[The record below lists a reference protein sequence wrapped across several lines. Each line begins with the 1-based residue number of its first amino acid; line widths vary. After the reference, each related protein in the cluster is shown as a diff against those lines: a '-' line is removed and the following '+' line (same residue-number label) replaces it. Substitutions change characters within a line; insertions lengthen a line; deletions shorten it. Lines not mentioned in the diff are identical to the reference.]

1 MPAEKLTDRAI
12 RALKPGPKPYKRFD
26 GRGLYLEV
34 MPAGSKLWRLQYRA
48 VRSRDGKRVQ
58 QVLALGRYGSLADE
72 VGVERAREL
81 AAEARAQLKVGRDPM
96 GDRRRDRGGQASSLR
111 GLAEEWADKQPWEPR
126 TARRERQILAHWL
139 PALGSLA
146 ASSVLPADI
155 RPVLL
160 TIEASGRGDTAHRVR
175 AQMGRVLRYGVVRG
189 VCERDVAADLRGLL
203 VPVHAEQYATLTKPE
218 EIGELMR
225 AIDGYS
231 GDPSTEYALKILPLV
246 FVRPGE
252 LRNARWGEFDLNGR
266 IDAGASG
273 TQGSGS
279 TEWSTTAAGLCS
291 PQGPAACTGA
301 LWRVPG
307 ERMKMR
313 RKNPGEHLVPL
324 SRQAVMLL
332 TDLQAITGGDPNG
345 LLFPGL
351 VRGKPISDATLGQA
365 LKRLGYGAERIV
377 PHGFRAMAST
387 QLNEQGLA
395 PDLIELQLA
404 HIDSTVRGVYNRA
417 TRLQERREMM
427 QWWANRLDALRAS
440 EVASRDVA

>member
-1 MPAEKLTDRAI
+1 MPAEMLTERAI

-48 VRSRDGKRVQ
+48 VRLRDGKRVQ

-72 VGVERAREL
+72 VMLERAREL
-81 AAEARAQLKVGRDPM
+81 AAEARAQLKAGRDPM
-96 GDRRRDRGGQASSLR
+96 GDRRRDRGGEASSLR
-111 GLAEEWADKQPWEPR
+111 ALAEEWADKQPWEPR

-155 RPVLL
+155 RRVLL
-160 TIEASGRGDTAHRVR
+160 AIEASGRGDTAHRVR
-175 AQMGRVLRYGVVRG
+175 AQMGRVLRYGVVCG

-203 VPVHAEQYATLTKPE
+203 APVHAEKYATLTKPE

-225 AIDGYS
+225 AIDGYR
-231 GDPSTEYALKILPLV
+231 GDPSTVYALKIPPLV

-252 LRNARWGEFDLNGR
+252 LHNARRGEFDLN
-266 IDAGASG
+266 DSVDVGASG
-273 TQGSGS
+273 LQGLAP
-279 TEWSTTAAGLCS
+279 TA
-291 PQGPAACTGA
+291 GP
-301 LWRVPG
+301 LWRVPS

-324 SRQAVMLL
+324 SRQTVTLL
-332 TDLQAITGGDPNG
+332 TDLQAITGSDSNG

-387 QLNEQGLA
+387 QLNEQGFA

-417 TRLQERREMM
+417 TRLPERREMM
-427 QWWANRLDALRAS
+427 QWWADRLDALRTSTVVPRA
-440 EVASRDVA
+440 DT

>member
-12 RALKPGPKPYKRFD
+12 RALKPASKPYKRFD

-48 VRSRDGKRVQ
+48 MRSRDGKRVQ

-72 VGVERAREL
+72 VTLERAREL
-81 AAEARAQLKVGRDPM
+81 AAEARSQLKAGRDPM
-96 GDRRRDRGGQASSLR
+96 GDRRRGRGGQASSLR
-111 GLAEEWADKQPWEPR
+111 ALAEEWADKQPWEPR

-146 ASSVLPADI
+146 ASSLLPADI

-160 TIEASGRGDTAHRVR
+160 EIEASGRGDTAHRVR
-175 AQMGRVLRYGVVRG
+175 AQMGRVLRYGTVRG

-203 VPVHAEQYATLTKPE
+203 APVHAEQYATLTKPE

-225 AIDGYS
+225 AIDAYS

-246 FVRPGE
+246 FTRPGE
-252 LRNARWGEFDLNGR
+252 LRNARWGEFDLEVGT
-266 IDAGASG
+266 DAGS
-273 TQGSGS
+273 S
-279 TEWSTTAAGLCS
+279 S
-291 PQGPAACTGA
+291 PQGSAACTGA

-324 SRQAVMLL
+324 SRQTVTLL

-365 LKRLGYGAERIV
+365 LKRLGYAPDRIV

-387 QLNEQGLA
+387 QLNEHGF
-395 PDLIELQLA
+395 PGDVIELQLA
-404 HIDSTVRGVYNRA
+404 HVDSSVRGVYNRA
-417 TRLQERREMM
+417 TRLPERREMM
-427 QWWANRLDALRAS
+427 RWWADRLDALRAS
-440 EVASRDVA
+440 EVAARDVA

>member
-1 MPAEKLTDRAI
+1 MPADKLTDRAI
-12 RALKPGPKPYKRFD
+12 RALKSAPKPYKCFD

-34 MPAGSKLWRLQYRA
+34 MPNGSKLWRLQYRA

-58 QVLALGRYGSLADE
+58 QVLALGRHGSLSDD
-72 VGVERAREL
+72 VTLERAREL
-81 AAEARAQLKVGRDPM
+81 AAEARAQLKVGHDPM
-96 GDRRRDRGGQASSLR
+96 SDRRRSRGGQANSLR
-111 GLAEEWADKQPWEPR
+111 ALAEEWAEKQPWEPR

-139 PALGSLA
+139 PALGGLP
-146 ASSVLPADI
+146 ASSLLPADI

-160 TIEASGRGDTAHRVR
+160 EIEASGRGDTAHRVR
-175 AQMGRVLRYGVVRG
+175 AQIGRVLRYGVVRG
-189 VCERDVAADLRGLL
+189 LCERDVAADLRGLL
-203 VPVHAEQYATLTKPE
+203 APVHAEQYATLTKPE

-246 FVRPGE
+246 FTRPGE
-252 LRNARWGEFDLNGR
+252 LRNARWGEFDLQGSP
-266 IDAGASG
+266 DAG
-273 TQGSGS
+273 
-279 TEWSTTAAGLCS
+279 
-291 PQGPAACTGA
+291 P

-313 RKNPGEHLVPL
+313 RKNSGEHLVPL
-324 SRQAVMLL
+324 SRQTVMLL
-332 TDLQAITGGDPNG
+332 TNLRAITGGDPNG

-365 LKRLGYGAERIV
+365 LKRLGYGPDRIV

-387 QLNEQGLA
+387 QLNEQGFP

-404 HIDSTVRGVYNRA
+404 HIDSSVRGIYNRA
-417 TRLQERREMM
+417 TRLPERCEIM
-427 QWWANRLDALRAS
+427 QWWADRLDLLRTTA
-440 EVASRDVA
+440 VAPRANM

>member
-1 MPAEKLTDRAI
+1 MPAEMLTERAI

-48 VRSRDGKRVQ
+48 VRAKDGKRVQ
-58 QVLALGRYGSLADE
+58 QVLALGRHGSLSDE
-72 VGVERAREL
+72 VTLERAREL
-81 AAEARAQLKVGRDPM
+81 AAEARAQLKAGRDPM
-96 GDRRRDRGGQASSLR
+96 GDRRRSRGGQANALR
-111 GLAEEWADKQPWEPR
+111 ALAEEWAGKQPWEPR

-139 PALGSLA
+139 PVLGSLA

-160 TIEASGRGDTAHRVR
+160 VIEASGRGDTAHRVR

-203 VPVHAEQYATLTKPE
+203 APVHAEQYATLTKPE

-231 GDPSTEYALKILPLV
+231 GDPSTEYALKVLPLV
-246 FVRPGE
+246 FTRPGE
-252 LRNARWGEFDLNGR
+252 LRNARWGEFDLNGSV
-266 IDAGASG
+266 DVGASG
-273 TQGSGS
+273 SP
-279 TEWSTTAAGLCS
+279 ELAPTA
-291 PQGPAACTGA
+291 GP
-301 LWRVPG
+301 LWRIPG

-324 SRQAVMLL
+324 SRQTVRLI
-332 TDLQAITGGDPNG
+332 TDLRTITGGDPNG

-365 LKRLGYGAERIV
+365 LKRLGYGPDRVV

-387 QLNEQGLA
+387 QLNEQGFA

-404 HIDSTVRGVYNRA
+404 HIDSSVRGIYNRA

-427 QWWANRLDALRAS
+427 QWWADRLDTLRTSA
-440 EVASRDVA
+440 VASRANT

>member
-1 MPAEKLTDRAI
+1 MPAEMLTERAI

-48 VRSRDGKRVQ
+48 VRAKDGKRVQ

-72 VGVERAREL
+72 VTLERAREL
-81 AAEARAQLKVGRDPM
+81 AAEARAQLKAGRDPM
-96 GDRRRDRGGQASSLR
+96 SDRRRARGGQASSLR
-111 GLAEEWADKQPWEPR
+111 ALAEEWADKQPWEPR
-126 TARRERQILAHWL
+126 TTRRERQILAHWL

-146 ASSVLPADI
+146 ASSLLPADI
-155 RPVLL
+155 RSVLL
-160 TIEASGRGDTAHRVR
+160 AIEASGRGDTAHRVR
-175 AQMGRVLRYGVVRG
+175 AQMGRVLRYGVVCG

-203 VPVHAEQYATLTKPE
+203 APVHAEKYATLTKPE

-225 AIDGYS
+225 AIDAYS
-231 GDPSTEYALKILPLV
+231 GDPSTEYALQILPLV
-246 FVRPGE
+246 FTRPGE
-252 LRNARWGEFDLNGR
+252 LRNARWGEFDLN
-266 IDAGASG
+266 DSVDVGASG
-273 TQGSGS
+273 LQGL
-279 TEWSTTAAGLCS
+279 APPAG
-291 PQGPAACTGA
+291 P

-324 SRQAVMLL
+324 SRQVVTLL
-332 TDLQAITGGDPNG
+332 TDLQAITGGYSNG
-345 LLFPGL
+345 FLFPGL

-365 LKRLGYGAERIV
+365 LRRLGYGPDRIV

-387 QLNEQGLA
+387 QLNEQGFA

-404 HIDSTVRGVYNRA
+404 HVDSSVRGVYNRA
-417 TRLQERREMM
+417 TRLQERREML
-427 QWWANRLDALRAS
+427 QWWADRLDALRAS
-440 EVASRDVA
+440 EVTSRDVA

>member
-1 MPAEKLTDRAI
+1 MPADKLTDRAI
-12 RALKPGPKPYKRFD
+12 RALKSAPKPYKCFD

-34 MPAGSKLWRLQYRA
+34 MPNGSKLWRLQYRA

-58 QVLALGRYGSLADE
+58 QVLALGRNGSLGDE
-72 VGVERAREL
+72 VTLERAREL
-81 AAEARAQLKVGRDPM
+81 AAEARARLKVGHDPM
-96 GDRRRDRGGQASSLR
+96 SDRRRSRGGQANSLR
-111 GLAEEWADKQPWEPR
+111 ALAEEWAGKQPWEPR

-139 PALGSLA
+139 PALGGLP
-146 ASSVLPADI
+146 ASSLLPADI

-160 TIEASGRGDTAHRVR
+160 EIEASGRGDTAHRVR
-175 AQMGRVLRYGVVRG
+175 AQIGRVLRYGVVRG
-189 VCERDVAADLRGLL
+189 LCERDVAADLRGLL
-203 VPVHAEQYATLTKPE
+203 APVHAEQYATLTKPE

-246 FVRPGE
+246 FTRPGE
-252 LRNARWGEFDLNGR
+252 LRNARWGEFDLGGSV
-266 IDAGASG
+266 DAGASG
-273 TQGSGS
+273 SQGLAP
-279 TEWSTTAAGLCS
+279 TT
-291 PQGPAACTGA
+291 GP

-313 RKNPGEHLVPL
+313 RKNSGEHLVPL
-324 SRQAVMLL
+324 SRQTVMLL
-332 TDLQAITGGDPNG
+332 TNLRAITGGDPNG

-365 LKRLGYGAERIV
+365 LKRLGYGPDRIV

-387 QLNEQGLA
+387 QLNEQGFP

-404 HIDSTVRGVYNRA
+404 HIDSSVRGIYNRA
-417 TRLQERREMM
+417 TRLPERCEIM
-427 QWWANRLDALRAS
+427 QWWADRLDLLRTTA
-440 EVASRDVA
+440 VAPRANT